1 MARSTVNPSSAAS
14 ISCPAASA
22 SPAENPQAPVPRGQI
37 IGLPATAATGK
48 QQTANHAC
56 PQSRRNPRNTSS
68 RPHLTGPAPSGM
80 NDQSIARGIRLFQA
94 VPGSG
99 VIPVRAVPLAAF
111 IPSRVP
117 GRGHGAGSRQAVR
130 RGQSRGRTR
139 RQSAVAG
146 QNDRRPRARP
156 GGPAARSC
164 CRGRCGRGWSGG
176 PGQAADL
183 PVAHPVEDQ
192 GQELAGG
199 GDPGDVPGLFPA
211 AGDDGVPGGADRAV
225 PGDALDGR
233 LDQRSSRDPCLVTCP
248 GATLVSDSRCRGVS
262 PAREHSCPGFLNRDR
277 SPISAVMTAAGAGP
291 MPGSC
296 WMTW

>member
-146 QNDRRPRARP
+146 QNDRRPRGRP
-156 GGPAARSC
+156 GGPVMLPWPVRPGVVRRAWPGSGSARRAS
-164 CRGRCGRGWSGG
+164 RRRPGSG
-176 PGQAADL
+176 
-183 PVAHPVEDQ
+183 
-192 GQELAGG
+192 AGG
-199 GDPGDVPGLFPA
+199 RRRPWRCSWPLSR
-211 AGDDGVPGGADRAV
+211 GGR
-225 PGDALDGR
+225 
-233 LDQRSSRDPCLVTCP
+233 
-248 GATLVSDSRCRGVS
+248 
-262 PAREHSCPGFLNRDR
+262 
-277 SPISAVMTAAGAGP
+277 
-291 MPGSC
+291 
-296 WMTW
+296 